1 MCDNKKNNLFSWIN
15 SKITKRKK
23 VDINKC
29 EIDDNIN
36 TQDGTKK
43 DNKNN
48 LKMNFFFKLKKSLTK
63 TKNFFGNRINRIL
76 SFKYIDKSLFKEL
89 EETMILSDVGIN
101 VTDKIIQGLI
111 HDASRQEL
119 KNPKAVYFLLKK
131 RMHILLKKVEKPLL
145 ISNNIPFVILV
156 VGVNGTGKT
165 TTALKLAKKY
175 KLDGK
180 SVMLAAADTFRAA
193 AIEQLQTLG
202 KIHDIPVISQ
212 ISGSD
217 PAAVA
222 FDALKSAISKK
233 IDILIV
239 DTAGRLH
246 NKQYLLEEL
255 KKIIRVIKK
264 LNVSAPH
271 EIILVIDACNGQ
283 NTIKQTEMFH
293 KSLNLTGLI
302 ITKLDGTAK
311 GGVIFSLSDQFSIP
325 IRYIGIG
332 EKSNDLITFNSSDFI
347 DAIFHDVK

>member
-1 MCDNKKNNLFSWIN
+1 MHDNKKNNLFSWIN
-15 SKITKRKK
+15 SKITKSNK
-23 VDINKC
+23 INLNKN
-29 EIDDNIN
+29 EIHNKTNTINIV
-36 TQDGTKK
+36 KK
-43 DNKNN
+43 DDKNN
-48 LKMNFFFKLKKSLTK
+48 IKINFFFKLKESLKKTK
-63 TKNFFGNRINRIL
+63 TFFDNGISRI
-76 SFKYIDKSLFKEL
+76 FTAKHIDPSLFEEL
-89 EETMILSDVGIN
+89 EDTMILSDIGVN
-101 VTDKIIQGLI
+101 TTEKIIQGLI
-111 HDASRQEL
+111 NDTNRQQL
-119 KNPKAVYFLLKK
+119 KNPKSVYCLLKK
-131 RMHILLKKVEKPLL
+131 RMHVILKEVEIPLVV
-145 ISNNIPFVILV
+145 SNKIPFVILI

-193 AIEQLQTLG
+193 AIDQLQTLG
-202 KIHDIPVISQ
+202 KMHDIPVIAQ
-212 ISGSD
+212 VSGSD

-233 IDILIV
+233 IDILII

-255 KKIIRVIKK
+255 KKIVRVIKK

-271 EIILVIDACNGQ
+271 EIVLVIDACNGQ

-311 GGVIFSLSDQFSIP
+311 GGVIFTLSDQFSIP
-325 IRYIGIG
+325 IRYIGTG
-332 EKSNDLITFNSSDFI
+332 ENSTDLITFNSNDFI
-347 DAIFHDVK
+347 NSIFDNIK

>member
-1 MCDNKKNNLFSWIN
+1 MNDNKKNNLFSWIN
-15 SKITKRKK
+15 SKIIQR
-23 VDINKC
+23 NKT
-29 EIDDNIN
+29 DV
-36 TQDGTKK
+36 
-43 DNKNN
+43 NKNN
-48 LKMNFFFKLKKSLTK
+48 TNKEINTVDIVQKDSKNNIKIDFFLKLKESLKKTK
-63 TKNFFGNRINRIL
+63 TFFNNRIFQIFN
-76 SFKYIDKSLFKEL
+76 SQNIDQSLFDEL
-89 EETMILSDVGIN
+89 EDTMILSDIGIN
-101 VTDKIIQGLI
+101 TTEKIIKELI
-111 HDASRQEL
+111 NDTNRRKLQ
-119 KNPKAVYFLLKK
+119 NPKSVYCILKE
-131 RMHILLKKVEKPLL
+131 RMHLILKKVEIPIV
-145 ISNNIPFVILV
+145 ISNKTPFVILL

-193 AIEQLQTLG
+193 AIDQLKALG
-202 KIHDIPVISQ
+202 KIHDIPVIAQ
-212 ISGSD
+212 FPGAD

-233 IDILIV
+233 IDVLIV

-255 KKIIRVIKK
+255 KKIVRVVKK
-264 LNVSAPH
+264 LSLSAPH
-271 EIILVIDACNGQ
+271 EIVLVIDACNGQ
-283 NTIKQTEMFH
+283 NTIRQTEMFH

-332 EKSNDLITFNSSDFI
+332 EKSTDLITFNSNDFI
-347 DAIFHDVK
+347 NSIFDNIK